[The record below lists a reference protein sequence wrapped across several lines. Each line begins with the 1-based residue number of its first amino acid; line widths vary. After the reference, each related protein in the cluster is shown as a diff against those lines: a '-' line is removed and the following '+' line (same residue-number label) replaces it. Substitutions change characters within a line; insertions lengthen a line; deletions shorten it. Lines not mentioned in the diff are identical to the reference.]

1 MSQEDQSS
9 KMSYPV
15 CVRHLKPR
23 KDVRLRHFFLCD
35 KCSNRWTKE
44 AFDGNRPLYVREKLS
59 GYCMLCNLK
68 KQVRLRTWYLC
79 DICDRV
85 ARSIGRNHVA
95 EKAVLDFWN
104 EHVLPRFPYL
114 LIYQNDISA
123 LHPRREGDVSG
134 EGPLD
139 FLISDERIGKIVMG
153 IENKTT
159 RLGSDRT
166 N

>member
-1 MSQEDQSS
+1 
-9 KMSYPV
+9 MSYPV

-166 N
+166 NWFFISYID